1 MIKKILAA
9 IDGSEH
15 AWKALDLA
23 TDMAQQHSAQLI
35 VLHVVRFEPL
45 PVDRRATFSGG
56 AAQAPG
62 TLGKALP
69 AFAEGERIPVEEE
82 EGRYRYARS
91 LGDQLTRSA
100 EARVRDKGMSAVVG
114 RTVDG
119 KPAEQIL
126 EVAGSEGV
134 DMIVM
139 GSRGLSD
146 AKALFLGSVSHK
158 VANQATCTCVT
169 VK

>member
-1 MIKKILAA
+1 MVRKILAA

-23 TDMAQQHSAQLI
+23 ADLARRHEAHLI

-45 PVDRRATFSGG
+45 PD
-56 AAQAPG
+56 
-62 TLGKALP
+62 ALR
-69 AFAEGERIPVEEE
+69 AFAEAERLSVEEE

-91 LGDQLTRSA
+91 LGDRLTRAA
-100 EARVRDKGMSAVVG
+100 EARARDRGVSDVVA
-114 RTVDG
+114 RTLDG

-126 EVAGSEGV
+126 ELAGSEGV

-146 AKALFLGSVSHK
+146 AKGFFLGSVSHK
-158 VANQATCTCVT
+158 VANHATCTCVT

>member
-1 MIKKILAA
+1 
-9 IDGSEH
+9 
-15 AWKALDLA
+15 
-23 TDMAQQHSAQLI
+23 
-35 VLHVVRFEPL
+35 
-45 PVDRRATFSGG
+45 
-56 AAQAPG
+56 
-62 TLGKALP
+62 
-69 AFAEGERIPVEEE
+69 
-82 EGRYRYARS
+82 
-91 LGDQLTRSA
+91 
-100 EARVRDKGMSAVVG
+100 MSSR

-158 VANQATCTCVT
+158 VANHATCTCVT

>member
-1 MIKKILAA
+1 MIRKILAA

-23 TDMAQQHSAQLI
+23 ADMAQQHGAQLI
-35 VLHVVRFEPL
+35 VLHVGSAAA
-45 PVDRRATFSGG
+45 VDRRALSPAGPPRRTWR
-56 AAQAPG
+56 
-62 TLGKALP
+62 
-69 AFAEGERIPVEEE
+69 AFAEAERIPVEEE

-91 LGDQLTRSA
+91 LGDRLTRSA
-100 EARVRDKGMSAVVG
+100 EARARDKGVSDVVG

-126 EVAGSEGV
+126 ELAGSEGV

-158 VANQATCTCVT
+158 VANHATCTCVT

>member
-1 MIKKILAA
+1 MIRKILAA

-23 TDMAQQHSAQLI
+23 ATMAKQHGAELI
-35 VLHVVRFEPL
+35 VLHVVPYEPV
-45 PVDRRATFSGG
+45 P
-56 AAQAPG
+56 AA
-62 TLGKALP
+62 LR
-69 AFAEGERIPVEEE
+69 AFAEAERISIEEE
-82 EGRYRYARS
+82 EGRYLYTRS

-100 EARVRDKGMSAVVG
+100 EARAREKGVGAVVG
-114 RTVDG
+114 HTVDG
-119 KPAEQIL
+119 TPAEQIL

-146 AKALFLGSVSHK
+146 ARALFLGSVSHK
-158 VANQATCTCVT
+158 VANHAGCTCVT

>member
-1 MIKKILAA
+1 
-9 IDGSEH
+9 
-15 AWKALDLA
+15 
-23 TDMAQQHSAQLI
+23 
-35 VLHVVRFEPL
+35 
-45 PVDRRATFSGG
+45 
-56 AAQAPG
+56 
-62 TLGKALP
+62 
-69 AFAEGERIPVEEE
+69 VEEE

-100 EARVRDKGMSAVVG
+100 EARAREKGVSAVVG
-114 RTVDG
+114 RTLDG

-126 EVAGSEGV
+126 ELAGNEEV

-146 AKALFLGSVSHK
+146 AKALFLGSVSNK
-158 VANQATCTCVT
+158 VANHAACTCVT

>member
-1 MIKKILAA
+1 MIRKILAA

-23 TDMAQQHSAQLI
+23 ADMARQHGAQLI

-45 PVDRRATFSGG
+45 PE
-56 AAQAPG
+56 
-62 TLGKALP
+62 ALR
-69 AFAEGERIPVEEE
+69 AFAEAERISVKEE
-82 EGRYRYARS
+82 EGRYHYARA
-91 LGDQLTRSA
+91 LGDQLTRAA
-100 EARVRDKGMSAVVG
+100 EARARDKRVSAVAG
-114 RTVDG
+114 RTVEG

-126 EVAGSEGV
+126 EVASSEGV

-158 VANQATCTCVT
+158 VANHATCTCVT

>member
-23 TDMAQQHSAQLI
+23 ADMARQHGAQLI

-45 PVDRRATFSGG
+45 PD
-56 AAQAPG
+56 
-62 TLGKALP
+62 ALR
-69 AFAEGERIPVEEE
+69 AFAEAERISVEEE

-100 EARVRDKGMSAVVG
+100 EARARDKGVSAVVG
-114 RTVDG
+114 CTVDG

-126 EVAGSEGV
+126 ELAGSEQV

-158 VANQATCTCVT
+158 VANHATCTCVT

>member
-1 MIKKILAA
+1 MIEKILAA

-23 TDMAQQHSAQLI
+23 ADLAQQHGAQLI

-45 PVDRRATFSGG
+45 PD
-56 AAQAPG
+56 
-62 TLGKALP
+62 ALR
-69 AFAEGERIPVEEE
+69 AFAEAERLSVEEE

-91 LGDQLTRSA
+91 LGDRLTRAA
-100 EARVRDKGMSAVVG
+100 EARARDKGVSDVVG
-114 RTVDG
+114 RTLDG

-126 EVAGSEGV
+126 ELAGREGV

-146 AKALFLGSVSHK
+146 AKAFFLGSVSHQ
-158 VANQATCTCVT
+158 VANNAICTCVT

>member
-9 IDGSEH
+9 IDGSDQ

-23 TDMAQQHSAQLI
+23 ADMAQQHGAQLI

-45 PVDRRATFSGG
+45 PD
-56 AAQAPG
+56 
-62 TLGKALP
+62 ALR
-69 AFAEGERIPVEEE
+69 AFAEAERVPVEEE

-100 EARVRDKGMSAVVG
+100 EARAREKGVSAVVG
-114 RTVDG
+114 RTLDG

-126 EVAGSEGV
+126 ELAGNEDV

-139 GSRGLSD
+139 GSRGRTGL
-146 AKALFLGSVSHK
+146 AALGSVSER
-158 VANQATCTCVT
+158 VT
-169 VK
+169 HRAPCSVLVVRRPSHPVSDGP